1 MEDVPDP
8 EEDVDEPP
16 LPVAEVLADV
26 AAAPAGDV
34 ESWPVLPADSLA
46 GPDPDEEV
54 PDPFPPPDPER
65 ESVR

>member
-1 MEDVPDP
+1 MEDVPEP

-16 LPVAEVLADV
+16 LPAVEDFPEEE
-26 AAAPAGDV
+26 AAPEVDV
-34 ESWPVLPADSLA
+34 EAVPVFPAASLA
-46 GPDPDEEV
+46 GPDPGEEE